1 MRPAQRT
8 TVLICI
14 ALACVGLLAVGTGG
28 VAAQNNTTE
37 DVAPYFSDTEE
48 VSTDSWLAG
57 VEPDL
62 SGVVT
67 LVSRTGT
74 YVIGGGGSGVGSAL
88 LTGVV
93 VMGIGVGSVA
103 RARVGSIA
111 GATLTVGGVF
121 AGSAVGIAPSWMTAV
136 VMFGVGLVL
145 AAVAKRMVS

>member
-1 MRPAQRT
+1 MKQPQQT
-8 TVLICI
+8 TILICI
-14 ALACVGLLAVGTGG
+14 ALVCIGSLAVVTGG
-28 VAAQNNTTE
+28 VAAQNETRE
-37 DVAPYFSDTEE
+37 DVAPYYSDTEE
-48 VSTDSWLAG
+48 VNADSWLAG

-62 SGVVT
+62 SGIVT

-93 VMGIGVGSVA
+93 VMGIGVGTVA
-103 RARVGSIA
+103 RARVGTIA
-111 GATLTVGGVF
+111 GTTLAVGGVF
-121 AGSAVGIAPSWMTAV
+121 AASAVGIAPSWMTAV